1 MKKIIFFW
9 SKLISTFWF
18 IPAFIILIAIVMAL
32 SFVYLDGVVSVS
44 REGTGR
50 FLFVNSTESARNILT
65 TISSAMI
72 GVAGTVFSITIVVLT
87 LASSQ
92 LGPRLIRNFMYE
104 RINQFVLG
112 SYVSTYIFCLIV
124 LNAINEHEGMVFI
137 PSMSVLVAL
146 IAALVNI
153 ILLIVFIHHIA
164 VSIQADTVI
173 SNIADVMSKNLKNL
187 FPQSLGKEIEDIKEE
202 DADSIIKQYDFK
214 HSLKANKGGYLQY
227 IDSDSLLKLSVELD
241 VVIKLHNR
249 PGNFLVKDI
258 EICTIYSK
266 RKFESTDFEKLQ
278 SHIITGNRRT
288 HQQDAEYSIHQLVE
302 IAARALS
309 PGVNDPFTAITCI
322 KFLTSTMGY
331 LAQKKL
337 PSRYRFDKNDH
348 LRVIASVLS
357 FEGMLDAAFNQ
368 IRQFSK
374 DNPAVV
380 ISMMEALVTISRF
393 AERDTCKNAIEK
405 HARMILKMAEE
416 TFSEPNDL
424 KDLKERSKLL
434 FSKKTDEAGSFVDV

>member
-1 MKKIIFFW
+1 
-9 SKLISTFWF
+9 
-18 IPAFIILIAIVMAL
+18 
-32 SFVYLDGVVSVS
+32 
-44 REGTGR
+44 
-50 FLFVNSTESARNILT
+50 
-65 TISSAMI
+65 
-72 GVAGTVFSITIVVLT
+72 
-87 LASSQ
+87 
-92 LGPRLIRNFMYE
+92 MYE

-331 LAQKKL
+331 LAQKNYH
-337 PSRYRFDKNDH
+337 PD
-348 LRVIASVLS
+348 IVL
-357 FEGMLDAAFNQ
+357 
-368 IRQFSK
+368 I
-374 DNPAVV
+374 
-380 ISMMEALVTISRF
+380 
-393 AERDTCKNAIEK
+393 
-405 HARMILKMAEE
+405 RMIIC
-416 TFSEPNDL
+416 
-424 KDLKERSKLL
+424 
-434 FSKKTDEAGSFVDV
+434 V